1 MVVYDKHSLAARFNR
16 IPLRVLEWLALVVRV
31 VLQPLKVDEK

>member
-1 MVVYDKHSLAARFNR
+1 MVVHEKHILTDRFNV

-31 VLQPLKVDEK
+31 VLELL